1 MESEAAQVLKEHG
14 KDSPGWQTSLKWLR
28 WPHLSLAGVPGW
40 VSAPDLE
47 INPLPYKGGKDKML
61 HYKKTKNKTQQLWGG
76 HGNLENLR
84 AKGPSPPT
92 NRLTLMAKACA

>member
-1 MESEAAQVLKEHG
+1 MESEAAQVLKEHR

-28 WPHLSLAGVPGW
+28 RPHLSLAGVPGW

-61 HYKKTKNKTQQLWGG
+61 HYKKTKINNSGVVMATLKI
-76 HGNLENLR
+76 LEPKAPL
-84 AKGPSPPT
+84 PPQT
-92 NRLTLMAKACA
+92 D